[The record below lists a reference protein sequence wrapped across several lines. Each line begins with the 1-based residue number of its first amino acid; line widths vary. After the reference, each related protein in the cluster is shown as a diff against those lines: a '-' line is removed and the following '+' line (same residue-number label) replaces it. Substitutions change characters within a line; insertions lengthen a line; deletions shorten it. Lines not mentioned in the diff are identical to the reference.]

1 MSRRDEASKILVR
14 LDRRKARVL
23 ADRNANNATNV
34 AQLRG
39 EVQRL
44 RQLVLD
50 LCRLQGLSMRDNA
63 ADLTDDDNGTD
74 A

>member
-1 MSRRDEASKILVR
+1 MTKRDEASKILTR
-14 LDRRKARVL
+14 LDRRKARVIN
-23 ADRNANNATNV
+23 DRNANNAGNV
-34 AQLRG
+34 AQLRQ

-50 LCRLQGLSMRDNA
+50 LCRLNALSMRTEA